1 MANNNPPKFEAI
13 IYEVTGPVAT
23 ITLNRPDT
31 LNAFNDVMIRETTDA
46 FKQCARSD
54 VVRCVVITGAGRGFS
69 SGQDLADVQGREG
82 DFSIGDHLRHGYH
95 RLIKGMVA
103 LEKPIIAAV
112 NGVAAGAGVGVALAA
127 DLRIASEKASFIL
140 AFSRVGLIPDSGVNW
155 FLPRLI
161 GYARAYQMAIT
172 AEKVRAEQAL
182 AWGMVNV
189 VASTAE
195 FPQVVERWARQLAQ
209 GPSLAF
215 GLTKRAMHRALTQ
228 TLEEALTY
236 EAHLQEV
243 AGRSHD
249 YREGVQAFLEKRSPQ
264 FQGR

>member
-1 MANNNPPKFEAI
+1 MS
-13 IYEVTGPVAT
+13 YETILFDLTDGVAT

-31 LNAFNDVMIRETTDA
+31 LNAFNDTMIRETTHA
-46 FKQCARSD
+46 FKQAARNRD
-54 VVRCVVITGAGRGFS
+54 IRCVVITGAGRGFS
-69 SGQDLADVQGREG
+69 SGQDLADVQAREG

-95 RLIKGMVA
+95 RLIQAMVR
-103 LEKPIIAAV
+103 LEKPVIAAV

-172 AEKVRAEQAL
+172 AEKVRADQAL
-182 AWGMVNV
+182 AWGMVNAV
-189 VASTAE
+189 VSPDAFQDEVNAWAQRLAS
-195 FPQVVERWARQLAQ
+195 

-228 TLEEALTY
+228 TLDDALAY
-236 EAHLQEV
+236 EAHLQEI

-249 YREGVQAFLEKRSPQ
+249 YREGVQAFLEKRPPQ
-264 FQGR
+264 FTGS

>member
-1 MANNNPPKFEAI
+1 MTYDTILFD
-13 IYEVTGPVAT
+13 VTDGVAT

-46 FKQCARSD
+46 FKQAARNRD
-54 VVRCVVITGAGRGFS
+54 IRCVVITGAGRGFS
-69 SGQDLADVQGREG
+69 SGQDLADVQNREG
-82 DFSIGDHLRHGYH
+82 EFSIGDHLRHGYH
-95 RLIKGMVA
+95 RLIKAMVR
-103 LEKPIIAAV
+103 LEKPVIAAV

-127 DLRIASEKASFIL
+127 DIRIASEKASFIL

-161 GYARAYQMAIT
+161 GYARAYQMAVT

-182 AWGMVNV
+182 AWGMVNE
-189 VASTAE
+189 VASLDA
-195 FPQVVERWARQLAQ
+195 FGERVQAWAQQLAS

-215 GLTKRAMHRALTQ
+215 GLTKRAMHKALTQ
-228 TLEEALTY
+228 TLDEALEY
-236 EAHLQEV
+236 EAYLQEI

-249 YREGVQAFLEKRSPQ
+249 YREGVQAFLEKRPPQ
-264 FQGR
+264 FTGS